1 MSPSRCRFAALGLVL
16 IHALTLWAQQ
26 SSPASRISDVEEV
39 FQRGVKSYNEG
50 RYRQAE
56 QSFAELTRGAKSNDA
71 GKLHQ
76 RFTAALYM
84 NASSAFHLG
93 RFAEAL
99 DHLQRLLDDFPKSK
113 YVEHGRAL
121 RGAIYFKQERFEEA
135 AHDLLWVVD
144 NGARPELVSRQAQLA
159 LSLLADYLTIEQLQS
174 LQKSAPGDLAQTLL
188 ALQIVRHQVSA
199 GDRDEATRTIEVFRK
214 SYPRSKILD
223 DLNALLATAGARPGA
238 IVHIGVVLPLSGE
251 FSKEGN
257 DILSGIRYAF
267 ETYRRDKASLAPLEL
282 IVKDSESNML
292 RALKETQ
299 ALLRDPSVIAL
310 LGELETDI
318 SGGLAAL
325 AQAAQTPLLIP
336 TPTVNDLTAL
346 GENVFQATADLES
359 KGRALARYAI
369 EQRQMKNFATIA
381 PNNEYGRQM
390 TDGFTAEVDR
400 LGGQIL
406 AQKWYF
412 ETPEDLGR
420 HFKSIREIAFRRML
434 LDSLVAA
441 GKSPSAIN
449 LNAEWRSFDER
460 FKEERQKQRR
470 FDKQGI
476 VEATDVPVTNVDAI
490 FLPVYGDEVGT
501 IARQVSYFNIR
512 AQILGGEH
520 WYLPDLDKSRELQRY
535 VDGAIFTSDYYIN
548 PFDAQYRNLH
558 TDFRQRMNRA
568 PERWEILGIDA
579 ARLLLAAYTTGARSR
594 SQMRQALAS
603 TQQFNV
609 IRGKIDFAPNQ
620 RMNQYINLVQIRQN
634 KFEKLQ

>member
-1 MSPSRCRFAALGLVL
+1 MSASRCRFAALGLVW
-16 IHALTLWAQQ
+16 IQALTLWAQQ
-26 SSPASRISDVEEV
+26 SSPATRTSDVEEI
-39 FQRGVKSYNEG
+39 FRRGVNSYNQG

-56 QSFAELTRGAKSNDA
+56 QSFAELTRGAKWNDA
-71 GKLHQ
+71 GKVHQ
-76 RFTAALYM
+76 RLTAALYM

-93 RFAEAL
+93 RFAEAQ

-135 AHDLLWVVD
+135 ARELLWVVD
-144 NGARPELVSRQAQLA
+144 NGTRPELVSRQAQLA
-159 LSLLADYLTIEQLQS
+159 RSLLADYLTIEQLQS
-174 LQKSAPGDLAQTLL
+174 LQKSAPGDLAQALL
-188 ALQIVRHQVSA
+188 ALQIVRHQVGA
-199 GDRDEATRTIEVFRK
+199 GDRDEATKTIEIFRK
-214 SYPRSKILD
+214 AYPRSKILD
-223 DLNALLATAGARPGA
+223 DLNALLDTAGARPGA
-238 IVHIGVVLPLSGE
+238 AAHIGVILPLSGE

-257 DILSGIRYAF
+257 GILSGIRYAF

-292 RALKETQ
+292 RALKEAQT
-299 ALLRDPSVIAL
+299 LLRDPSIIAL
-310 LGELETDI
+310 IGELETDI
-318 SGGLAAL
+318 SGGLGAL

-346 GENVFQATADLES
+346 GENVFQTTADLES

-369 EQRQMKNFATIA
+369 EKRLMKNFATIA

-412 ETPEDLGR
+412 ETPEDLAR

-449 LNAEWRSFDER
+449 LNAEWRAFDER

-476 VEATDVPVTNVDAI
+476 VEATDVPVTNLDAI

-520 WYLPDLDKSRELQRY
+520 WYLSDLDKSRELQRY

-548 PFDAQYRNLH
+548 PFDGQYRTLQ
-558 TDFRQRMNRA
+558 TDFRQRMNRT
-568 PERWEILGIDA
+568 PERWEIMGIDA
-579 ARLLLAAYTTGARSR
+579 ARLLLAVYATGARSR

-603 TQQFNV
+603 TQQFNA
-609 IRGKIDFAPNQ
+609 IRGKIDFAPNR

-634 KFEKLQ
+634 KFEKLP